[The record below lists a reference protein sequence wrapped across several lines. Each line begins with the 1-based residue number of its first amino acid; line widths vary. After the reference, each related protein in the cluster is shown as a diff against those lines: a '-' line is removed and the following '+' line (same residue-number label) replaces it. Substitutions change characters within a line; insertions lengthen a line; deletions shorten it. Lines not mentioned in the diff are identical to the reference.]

1 MTTRRSFLKFLGAVS
16 IAPKI
21 AIDVLAN
28 LKPVD
33 LIHPKNIYGKIAISS
48 TELSE
53 FYKHVYAPGIQD
65 IFRKHT
71 MTYDKFFKLHSDAA
85 RRTRR

>member
-21 AIDVLAN
+21 AIDVLAS

-33 LIHPKNIYGKIAISS
+33 LIHPKNIYCKIAISS
-48 TELSE
+48 TELLKV
-53 FYKHVYAPGIQD
+53 YRHVYGPSIQD

-71 MTYDKFFKLHSDAA
+71 MTYAKFSKMHSDAA
-85 RRTRR
+85 RRARR